1 MSPASPPF
9 PSPSSHRFHCSCRFL
24 PPSAD
29 SAHPFHLSS
38 RDCVCPVYPQQT
50 PTVDVRGVT
59 DHGNKLRPLAGW
71 GKWHKACS
79 AKHRSRFPSFFHTFT
94 SVSKSTFCHLKS
106 DPPHCISLLN
116 AFPQSFST
124 VPHPE
129 APLSVLHIATR
140 KNKQRKKRILL
151 HHQNATE
158 TVTDE
163 GALWLFSA
171 SDYSHDTSVKTCERP
186 VLVRIS
192 V

>member
-1 MSPASPPF
+1 MFEALQITGTSLGLWQAGGSGTK
-9 PSPSSHRFHCSCRFL
+9 RARQNI
-24 PPSAD
+24 ARG
-29 SAHPFHLSS
+29 FHLSS
-38 RDCVCPVYPQQT
+38 TLSHLCLNQP
-50 PTVDVRGVT
+50 
-59 DHGNKLRPLAGW
+59 
-71 GKWHKACS
+71 S
-79 AKHRSRFPSFFHTFT
+79 AIWN
-94 SVSKSTFCHLKS
+94 
-106 DPPHCISLLN
+106 PPHCISLLN

-124 VPHPE
+124 VPYPE

-140 KNKQRKKRILL
+140 KNKQKKKGILL

-192 V
+192 VWCRVTLGEEATPSAMLAELLPSKSACAWNPDV